1 MLGVQVQSSA
11 RSSLSDDGKRDWDE
25 ETKEFLD
32 NNYLG
37 WQNPTETTMVPPVF
51 PSSKNKDP
59 GYLAEKKIFDLLEE
73 FGRKCNEPMFVV
85 HSHKFSELIQ
95 EFNHGTKAV
104 DKKWLNGEHDFVLIH
119 RQYGLIFMQVK
130 AAIKTCKA
138 YKQAQDQLDKDKQC
152 TAKFL
157 RDCLGAEKPK
167 RKVADQMFEYPGFV
181 VMPNCSKEVSLGKTA
196 TGVFK
201 DDCEDVDAFSS
212 WWETNVKGVTPTR
225 GFTPEIYERLVRR
238 LVYYWTILDFTIF
251 DVG

>member
-11 RSSLSDDGKRDWDE
+11 RSSLSDDGKRDWDK
-25 ETKEFLD
+25 ETKEFLE
-32 NNYLG
+32 NNYPG

-51 PSSKNKDP
+51 PFKNKEP

-73 FGRKCNEPMFVV
+73 FGKKYNEPMFVV

-95 EFNHGTKAV
+95 EFNHGTEAV

-119 RQYGLIFMQVK
+119 RLYGLIFMQVK
-130 AAIKTCKA
+130 AAETFKA
-138 YKQAQDQLDKDKQC
+138 YKQAQDQLDKDKLC

-157 RDCLGAEKPK
+157 RGCLGVEKPK

-212 WWETNVKGVTPTR
+212 WWETNVKGVTPTAD
-225 GFTPEIYERLVRR
+225 FTPEIYEQLVRR
-238 LVYYWTILDFTIF
+238 FVYYCTSLDLTSF